1 MKPAMRL
8 ANSTTYWMALVMWC
22 AHCCHI
28 HSADWESDRKSLLQ
42 CVITSRSHQ
51 TLVIALNFLHVQ
63 CAWCTLFWKA
73 RVSSGVYCTQVNLF
87 MSSALYWH
95 VSKWDLTMLW
105 VMRSVEKTNK
115 QIHAKTGGF
124 HTWACGSF
132 VAGHEYTSYHFTVSF
147 ATATPDR
154 KQIADSSSAL
164 KILFLLRAS
173 FQALE
178 LAIYRSHN
186 FYLLCPLK
194 LPRGPFKPSH
204 SLPSPATIK
213 V

>member
-28 HSADWESDRKSLLQ
+28 HSADWESDRKSSPQ
-42 CVITSRSHQ
+42 RVIMSRSHRTQ
-51 TLVIALNFLHVQ
+51 VISLGFLHVK
-63 CAWCTLFWKA
+63 CALYTLFWKA

-87 MSSALYWH
+87 MSSALYWQ

-115 QIHAKTGGF
+115 QIYTKTGGF
-124 HTWACGSF
+124 HTWVCGSF
-132 VAGHEYTSYHFTVSF
+132 AAGHKYTSYHFTVLF
-147 ATATPDR
+147 TAAAADR

-164 KILFLLRAS
+164 NILFLLLWAS
-173 FQALE
+173 FQAPE

-186 FYLLCPLK
+186 FYLLCPLE
-194 LPRGPFKPSH
+194 LPRGPFEA
-204 SLPSPATIK
+204 LAQFTITSNH
-213 V
+213 